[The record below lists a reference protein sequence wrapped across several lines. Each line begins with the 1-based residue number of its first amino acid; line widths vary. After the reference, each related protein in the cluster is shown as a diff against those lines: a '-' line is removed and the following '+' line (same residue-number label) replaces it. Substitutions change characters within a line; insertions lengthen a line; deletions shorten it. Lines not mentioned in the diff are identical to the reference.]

1 MKIPIVHESQFGL
14 FNDLSVKKEL
24 PEVVMTVLF
33 PIVANC
39 LIGFHKPFYQF
50 GGFYYRYR
58 SLVLI
63 CDSEYNVQRFP
74 VLFLGQCPI
83 IEFPFGPLPEIQP
96 FDLLRQAL
104 IVDHESEGCKL
115 LVADESRVHLAD
127 PVIITVPAYLEDC
140 FGLVVEFGPDMAAD
154 VVIALVQ
161 MKDRMNMEIVLTG
174 PFH

>member
-24 PEVVMTVLF
+24 PEVIMTVLF

-39 LIGFHKPFYQF
+39 LIGLHKPFYQF

-63 CDSEYNVQRFP
+63 CDSEYNVQCFP

-83 IEFPFGPLPEIQP
+83 IESLFWPVPEIQP
-96 FDLLRQAL
+96 FDLLWQAL
-104 IVDHESEGCKL
+104 IVDHESEGRKL
-115 LVADESRVHLAD
+115 LVADESRMYLAD
-127 PVIITVPAYLEDC
+127 PVVILVPAYLEDGL
-140 FGLVVEFGPDMAAD
+140 GLVV
-154 VVIALVQ
+154 
-161 MKDRMNMEIVLTG
+161 
-174 PFH
+174 